1 MTAND
6 RVDFPTI
13 DLCIKNAMVWRKKE
27 GSPDCNLSGQPR
39 KRESVRHSRGQLSYR
54 FGKKDSSNNSKS
66 TSQPRATN
74 RKKNLRRVPP
84 SAKVAHQDWLKVM
97 NVAPHLESHPPR
109 LRRFDDK
116 TASRSR
122 PPGCL
127 QSRDLSSRTF
137 IGPIETLALTT

>member
-74 RKKNLRRVPP
+74 RKKKPATS
-84 SAKVAHQDWLKVM
+84 SAFSESGSPRLAESHERGTSFG
-97 NVAPHLESHPPR
+97 VAPS
-109 LRRFDDK
+109 K
-116 TASRSR
+116 AS
-122 PPGCL
+122 PV
-127 QSRDLSSRTF
+127 
-137 IGPIETLALTT
+137 